1 MITMLGVL
9 RHSSDGA
16 KVTFDQA
23 FRAPAA
29 ELWDAVTNPDR
40 LERWFARVDG
50 DLVER
55 GHFTIH
61 LDGDDVPL
69 CHLIEC
75 SPGRQFAF
83 EWPMQQ
89 QTLVTVKVL
98 PDGKHSRLELHHER
112 LVPTS
117 APRYGPITPSR
128 DRMGGQPDR
137 RTR

>member
-55 GHFTIH
+55 AATI
-61 LDGDDVPL
+61 LTSMGCRVVGPAEVREKL
-69 CHLIEC
+69 RLTA
-75 SPGRQFAF
+75 RQ
-83 EWPMQQ
+83 
-89 QTLVTVKVL
+89 
-98 PDGKHSRLELHHER
+98 G
-112 LVPTS
+112 
-117 APRYGPITPSR
+117 
-128 DRMGGQPDR
+128 
-137 RTR
+137 